1 MDHTISNLSNE
12 DVSTISK
19 SHGFSGFLTASQL
32 IQATTAVTSTG
43 LNLDL
48 ERQPCGNIQP
58 SVVEILSPELASG
71 AVALSTSLGGPA
83 DGPTEPAKVGQWKP
97 EAVRSP
103 ELTDGPLAHSTPLGK
118 PAENLADSAKA
129 DEADSE
135 AGFQLDK
142 AARKKARRHRPLPK

>member
-58 SVVEILSPELASG
+58 SLVEILSPELASG

-83 DGPTEPAKVGQWKP
+83 DGPTEPAKVGQ
-97 EAVRSP
+97 
-103 ELTDGPLAHSTPLGK
+103 
-118 PAENLADSAKA
+118 
-129 DEADSE
+129 
-135 AGFQLDK
+135 
-142 AARKKARRHRPLPK
+142 

>member
-32 IQATTAVTSTG
+32 IHATTAVTSTG

-48 ERQPCGNIQP
+48 DTQPCGNIQP
-58 SVVEILSPELASG
+58 SVVEILSPELARG

-83 DGPTEPAKVGQWKP
+83 DGPTQPRG
-97 EAVRSP
+97 
-103 ELTDGPLAHSTPLGK
+103 GPVLSCRLHDVSSVLSSIWTKNDPPTLK
-118 PAENLADSAKA
+118 QP
-129 DEADSE
+129 
-135 AGFQLDK
+135 
-142 AARKKARRHRPLPK
+142 